1 MGLGDHPTWQ
11 RVSTFQGPQSHIAT
25 ASPDCGLGDTI
36 VELTLFDAP
45 NWKPQAEAHGVT
57 HSHIGLVMGDPEM
70 LMPVLQGSCRRKTHR
85 NHLAPMWL
93 SEYLSAFSHV
103 HFYQQA

>member
-11 RVSTFQGPQSHIAT
+11 KVSTFQGPQSHIAT